1 MTISR
6 GTMGAQIAQLML
18 EHGINSKKTS
28 DLVRAASHRAEQAAI
43 EVEAAHQK
51 QANSLADAKGW
62 IEVANSAV
70 SVVRAGADMGTTIK
84 EEGQRADAMPQ
95 LQEGVRDAQRGDDSA
110 LRDVELGDTGRN
122 VGERFND
129 RQIEVLSDSDSIN
142 RMYEGHLADGKT
154 PAEAREAT
162 IEDLQGMD
170 FSEDEAESLFSIGR
184 DRVSGIREGFI
195 GEGLSEAE
203 ADRRTV
209 NELMTQGFTREEA
222 ESAVAERKSGLSQ
235 ENVANF
241 IWANRKTEAEKLGE
255 HFDEKWKDAFQ
266 QFVGNIGIGLDG
278 AAEDHREVGS
288 KARES
293 QGDTEAIGDEAHS
306 LAVQHQNAIDDILT
320 QGLTGEQDKHKS
332 GTA

>member
-18 EHGINSKKTS
+18 EHSINSKKTS
-28 DLVRAASHRAEQAAI
+28 DLVRKASHRAEEAAI
-43 EVEAAHQK
+43 EIEAAHQRA
-51 QANSLADAKGW
+51 ANDLAGAKGW
-62 IEVANSAV
+62 IEVANSAA
-70 SVVRAGADMGTTIK
+70 SVVRAGADMGKTVK
-84 EEGQRADAMPQ
+84 EEGQRADAMPR
-95 LQEGVRDAQRGDDSA
+95 LQDGVREAQQGDDSA

-129 RQIEVLSDSDSIN
+129 RQIAVLTDSDSIN
-142 RMYEGHLADGKT
+142 RMYQEHVDAGMT
-154 PAEAREAT
+154 PAQAREAT
-162 IEDLQGMD
+162 IEDLKGMD
-170 FSEDEAESLFSIGR
+170 FSQDEAESLFSMGR
-184 DRVSGIREGFI
+184 DRVAGIREGFVA
-195 GEGLSEAE
+195 EGLSEAE

-222 ESAVAERKSGLSQ
+222 EAAVAERKSGLSQ

-241 IWANRKTEAEKLGE
+241 IWANRKTESEKLGE

-266 QFVGNIGIGLDG
+266 QFIGNIGIGLDG

-288 KARES
+288 EARES
-293 QGDTEAIGDEAHS
+293 QGDSEAIGDEAHS

-320 QGLTGEQDKHKS
+320 EGLTGEQDKHQS